1 MIKEILKIK
10 NAFNLSRSNSSI
22 KNKQPKDFESFRKFL
37 DLARSEMNKNGLF
50 DWKLDL
56 DHAKVR
62 AGACFFRERK
72 ISFSRNF
79 IKNSNESEI
88 YDTILHEIA
97 HALVG
102 PNHGHDI
109 VWKKMAKKL
118 GFEKNSYGLA
128 APIVG
133 KNGDYT
139 HFAWIG
145 AADIKSS
152 LSSTKKMLSD
162 PGFAEFS
169 KKVSGIR
176 KVVNTT
182 MLVRLADF

>member
-10 NAFNLSRSNSSI
+10 NFFHLNKDDLAI
-22 KNKQPKDFESFRKFL
+22 KNEQLKDFESFREFL
-37 DLARSEMNKNGLF
+37 NLARSEMDKNGLV

-62 AGACFFRERK
+62 AGACFFREKK

-79 IKNSNESEI
+79 VKNSNESEI

-102 PNHGHDI
+102 PKHGHNI

-118 GFEKNSYGLA
+118 GCSARRCHTL
-128 APIVG
+128 
-133 KNGDYT
+133 
-139 HFAWIG
+139 
-145 AADIKSS
+145 
-152 LSSTKKMLSD
+152 
-162 PGFAEFS
+162 EFS
-169 KKVSGIR
+169 DYKWVRYCENFCWEQKTHRRKLNLICRKCGAPVYYKKNI
-176 KVVNTT
+176 
-182 MLVRLADF
+182 

>member
-10 NAFNLSRSNSSI
+10 SLFHINQGNLS
-22 KNKQPKDFESFRKFL
+22 KKYKPPKDLEIFREFIN
-37 DLARSEMNKNGLF
+37 LARSEMDKNGLL

-62 AGACFFRERK
+62 AGACFFREKK

-102 PNHGHDI
+102 PKHGHDI
-109 VWKKMAKKL
+109 VWKNMAKKL
-118 GFEKNSYGLA
+118 GCSAKRCHTL
-128 APIVG
+128 
-133 KNGDYT
+133 
-139 HFAWIG
+139 
-145 AADIKSS
+145 
-152 LSSTKKMLSD
+152 
-162 PGFAEFS
+162 EFS
-169 KKVSGIR
+169 NYKWIRFCENNCWEQKTHRRKSNLICRKCGASVSYKKN
-176 KVVNTT
+176 K
-182 MLVRLADF
+182 